1 MITTEVC
8 VDTLRRLFGAAS
20 LRSNNR
26 YMLPTP
32 PHCGGRDNSGTAQCL
47 STT

>member
-1 MITTEVC
+1 MLPTPPV
-8 VDTLRRLFGAAS
+8 TLRRLLGAAS

-32 PHCGGRDNSGTAQCL
+32 PHCGGT
-47 STT
+47 